1 MNKIS
6 THHDA
11 HNIELYQ
18 SADGQIE
25 LKVALDHD
33 TVWLT
38 QAQIA
43 MLFDV
48 SPQNITMHLKKV
60 YAEAELSELATC
72 KDFLQ
77 VQAEGERTVERKR
90 KHYNLD
96 AIISVGYR
104 VNSARATQ
112 FRIWATRTLKQH
124 LVQGYTLNQ
133 HRLKERGIEFE
144 QVLALLSS
152 TLINQHLVKSIDD
165 PLGGTFYFTQR
176 ASS

>member
-1 MNKIS
+1 MNNEIS
-6 THHDA
+6 KFLIYQTSNQEIRVDVF
-11 HNIELYQ
+11 IEDETIWMTQ
-18 SADGQIE
+18 KSMGE
-25 LKVALDHD
+25 LFS
-33 TVWLT
+33 TT
-38 QAQIA
+38 
-43 MLFDV
+43 
-48 SPQNITMHLKKV
+48 PQNITLHLKNI
-60 YAEAELSELATC
+60 YEASELIEVSTC
-72 KDFLQ
+72 KEFLQ

-112 FRIWATRTLKQH
+112 FRIWATRTLKHH

>member
-1 MNKIS
+1 MNP
-6 THHDA
+6 
-11 HNIELYQ
+11 Q
-18 SADGQIE
+18 GQIVIFEEENYSVQVRLDGETIWLSQTQMAE
-25 LKVALDHD
+25 LFASSTD
-33 TVWLT
+33 
-38 QAQIA
+38 
-43 MLFDV
+43 
-48 SPQNITMHLKKV
+48 NISLHLKNIYKDGELI
-60 YAEAELSELATC
+60 EAATTE
-72 KDFLQ
+72 DFSVVRQEGQRQ
-77 VQAEGERTVERKR
+77 VQRRL

-96 AIISVGYR
+96 AVISVGYR

-112 FRIWATRTLKQH
+112 FRIWATRTLKHH

-152 TLINQHLVKSIDD
+152 TLINQQLVKSIDD